1 MKIKL
6 TVERGYREL
15 DFEFKD
21 YEAAW
26 SFIKMFQ
33 ASFTPEDDTDKE
45 LRYVIHGQ
53 TLEGDDF

>member
-6 TVERGYREL
+6 TVESGYREL
-15 DFEFKD
+15 DFEFSN

-33 ASFTPEDDTDKE
+33 ASFIPEDATDKE

-53 TLEGDDF
+53 DLEGDDF